1 MWTKALLFAASA
13 ALFASAV
20 SAQAPAAPNR
30 VQLPDGP
37 GKETVEAVC
46 SRCHALDRVVAA
58 GYTRDG
64 WQLMVNQMISNG
76 APLHPDQIPA
86 VVDYLAK
93 NFPEKPMPPAV
104 IIPGSV
110 DASIKEWTVPTPGSR
125 PHDPMYAP
133 DGSVWYTG
141 NASNLLGRFDPAT
154 GEFKEYHLKVPHS
167 GPHGLVA
174 DRDGNIWFT
183 ANQAAYVGKLD
194 PKTGSITEYKMP
206 DPDARDPHTPIF
218 DHNGV
223 LWFTLQGAD
232 MIGRLTPGT
241 GEVKLAKVP
250 TSKALPYGMAVDSK
264 GTVYFDEFGANKLGS
279 IDPATME
286 IREYVLPDAAARPR
300 RIAVGSDDMVWYTDY
315 ASGHLGRFNPKRAS
329 SANGSLPAAQN
340 RGPTES
346 PSWTGSCGTANP
358 ELARTRWCDSI
369 RPAKNSKPGR
379 SLPAEE
385 SSATWS
391 TRPMVICGLH
401 AAALMASLRFR

>member
-1 MWTKALLFAASA
+1 
-13 ALFASAV
+13 
-20 SAQAPAAPNR
+20 
-30 VQLPDGP
+30 
-37 GKETVEAVC
+37 
-46 SRCHALDRVVAA
+46 
-58 GYTRDG
+58 
-64 WQLMVNQMISNG
+64 
-76 APLHPDQIPA
+76 

-174 DRDGNIWFT
+174 DKDGNIWFT

-232 MIGRLTPGT
+232 MIGRLTPGS
-241 GEVKLAKVP
+241 GEVKLARVP
-250 TSKALPYGMAVDSK
+250 TAKALPYGMAVDSK

-279 IDPATME
+279 IDPATVYRLRERPSRTIQSPNAPVQRMALSRGRKIAALRNHHRGRNRVVQR
-286 IREYVLPDAAARPR
+286 IRNAAE
-300 RIAVGSDDMVWYTDY
+300 
-315 ASGHLGRFNPKRAS
+315 H
-329 SANGSLPAAQN
+329 
-340 RGPTES
+340 RGT
-346 PSWTGSCGTANP
+346 
-358 ELARTRWCDSI
+358 I
-369 RPAKNSKPGR
+369 RPGQRKIPDVGDPFRRRGR
-379 SLPAEE
+379 PQHG
-385 SSATWS
+385 
-391 TRPMVICGLH
+391 PH
-401 AAALMASLRFR
+401 ARRGFVACLQRRQRHR